1 MTNDS
6 PDAFERWPELD
17 GLFERAL
24 EVPRDRRAALLD
36 EACGGHA
43 ALRHELEALLAAHDA
58 SGDFLAD
65 AEAWLGERPAQL
77 SPAAAR
83 DRWVGKTLSHYEVI
97 ERLGEGGMGVVYRA
111 RDTRLARTVALKFI
125 HPMLS
130 AEAEAKSRFTQEA
143 RAASALDHPNICTI
157 YEIDETPDGQLFI
170 VMAYYAGETLA
181 DRLKRGPLSV
191 AEALDMAVA
200 IGSGLARAHE
210 VGIVH
215 RDLNPA
221 NVMLTERG
229 EPKILDFG
237 IAKLEGGD
245 QTRTGTR
252 LGTAAYMSPEQ
263 ARGEP
268 VDRRTDIWALGAVL
282 YEMLTGERAFHGGNE
297 TATIYAILNQQ
308 PGRIAG
314 WRKDVPAG
322 LEDVVRRALAKNSA
336 DRYAGIDAML
346 GDLRAVHDQPTA
358 KAAGATRSRRIRRTA
373 LWLGGGTI
381 AVAAAVI
388 ATLTLGS
395 DAPAGPAEPAAA
407 DPVLALPTGPSI
419 AVIPFANQSDDPE
432 DVFFSDGLS
441 DDIVAALSR
450 FTDLFVI
457 SLGSTARYKGQPVD
471 LTEVRRDLGVDYV
484 LQGAVRRSPSRI
496 RVTAQL
502 ANAATGASV
511 WSNAFELDPTV
522 ADLYDAQD
530 RITEQVAGEIGGST
544 GVIARSRITQVRD
557 RPTESMAAYEC
568 VLRASEY
575 IIDHGARNHLLAR
588 DCLENAITRDSSYA
602 DAWGWLSYL
611 YAEESRHGWN
621 RRPDEYDPIER
632 ALLAGRRAVSI
643 DPASYIGYFG
653 LAVTY
658 FDAHDLEAFRAAG
671 ERAVELNPNDANT
684 LAIVGDY
691 LSEMGDYERGQAL
704 LRKSMALNP
713 DHPGWMYTSFFLSRY
728 EEGDYEGALFEA
740 RRFNMPDSYRGP
752 FLEAAALGQLGR
764 VDEATVVLHR
774 LQALRPDFVSI
785 EALRR
790 QLASYNH
797 PPETAEHLLDGLR
810 KAGLPERDP

>member
-1 MTNDS
+1 MKS
-6 PDAFERWPELD
+6 HGPDPFERWPELD
-17 GLFERAL
+17 GLFERVL
-24 EVPRDRRAALLD
+24 EEPPDRRGAFLD
-36 EACGGHA
+36 EACGSDA
-43 ALRHELEALLAAHDA
+43 ALRRELEALLSAHDGSA
-58 SGDFLAD
+58 DFLSE

-77 SPAAAR
+77 SSAAAH
-83 DRWVGKTLSHYEVI
+83 DRWVGRTLSHYEVM
-97 ERLGEGGMGVVYRA
+97 ERVGEGGMGVVYRA
-111 RDTRLARTVALKFI
+111 RDTRLDRTVTLKFI

-130 AEAEAKSRFTQEA
+130 AEVEAKGRFIQEA

-157 YEIDETPDGQLFI
+157 YEIDETADGQLFI
-170 VMAYYAGETLA
+170 AMAYYAGETLA
-181 DRLKRGPLSV
+181 DRLKRGPLGLE
-191 AEALDMAVA
+191 EALDAAIA
-200 IGSGLARAHE
+200 IGSGLGRAHE

-215 RDLNPA
+215 RDLKPA
-221 NVMLTERG
+221 NVMLTGRG

-237 IAKLEGGD
+237 IAKLEGQD
-245 QTRTGTR
+245 HTRTGAR

-263 ARGEP
+263 ARGES

-282 YEMLTGERAFHGGNE
+282 SEMLTGARPFRGGNE
-297 TATIYAILNQQ
+297 QATIHAILNEE
-308 PGRIAG
+308 PGPVADRLA
-314 WRKDVPAG
+314 DAPAG
-322 LEDVVRRALAKNSA
+322 LDDVLRRALAKDPA
-336 DRYAGIDAML
+336 DRYADADAML
-346 GDLRAVHDQPTA
+346 ADLRAVRQRPTPDTT
-358 KAAGATRSRRIRRTA
+358 GGNRRSRLGRGA

-381 AVAAAVI
+381 AVTVVV
-388 ATLTLGS
+388 ATIVTTRA
-395 DAPAGPAEPAAA
+395 DVPAGSRAVDAA

-419 AVIPFANQSDDPE
+419 AVIPFANQSDDEE

-457 SLGSTARYKGQPVD
+457 SLGSTARYRGQPVD
-471 LTEVRRDLGVDYV
+471 LAQVRRDLGVDYV
-484 LQGAVRRSPSRI
+484 LEGAVRRSPGRI

-502 ANAATGASV
+502 ANAESGANV

-530 RITEQVAGEIGGST
+530 RITEQVAGAIGGST

-588 DCLENAITRDSSYA
+588 DCLENAIARDSSYA

-621 RRPDEYDPIER
+621 KRPDEYDSIER

-643 DPASYIGYFG
+643 DPASYIGHFG

-671 ERAVELNPNDANT
+671 ERAVELNPNDANV

-764 VDEATVVLHR
+764 LDEAAAVLRR
-774 LQALRPDFVSI
+774 LQGLRPDFVSI
-785 EALRR
+785 DALRR
-790 QLASYNH
+790 QLTSYNH
-797 PPETAEHLLDGLR
+797 PPETAEHLLEGLR
-810 KAGLPERDP
+810 KAGLPEHDP